1 MGAYNGLYLDDIT
14 ELQEE
19 LFEGIAQYKYEL
31 DYEIFVSGFMKCKY
45 RRLLDKCNPRVANM
59 PYDELLSYLEKD
71 CSELFVKG
79 KTPVD
84 SLMSGWIGRMY
95 SLLQYEMCISSGEL
109 YDRLPLERIM
119 VLFVPLHTVGED
131 TALEKLLRILNDN

>member
-1 MGAYNGLYLDDIT
+1 MGAYNKLYLDDIT

-19 LFEGIAQYKYEL
+19 LFKKIARYDYEL

-45 RRLLDKCNPRVANM
+45 RWLLDKCNPRVANM
-59 PYDELLSYLEKD
+59 TYDELLRYLEKD

-79 KTPVD
+79 ETPVD

-95 SLLQYEMCISSGEL
+95 SLLQYEMCISSEEL
-109 YDRLPLERIM
+109 YNRLPIERM
-119 VLFVPLHTVGED
+119 MNLFIPLHSWRRYSTWKIIED
-131 TALEKLLRILNDN
+131 FKW